1 MFVRCREG
9 LIDLDRVISVGVF
22 EDRTLGAIVLFV
34 QVNPNSNIDGNLYFG
49 RFSTRADAR
58 KAITAIER
66 GLLEGAPVVN
76 VADYE
81 ELE

>member
-1 MFVRCREG
+1 
-9 LIDLDRVISVGVF
+9 
-22 EDRTLGAIVLFV
+22 
-34 QVNPNSNIDGNLYFG
+34 LYFG